1 MNIKQIKKDIIE
13 GKIEK
18 FAVLNFYKVVYLTY
32 KNGPCIS
39 TGEIESGESFVNL
52 VRLLNN
58 HNVKF
63 EPTIGGAKCPIK

>member
-1 MNIKQIKKDIIE
+1 MNIKQIKKDVIE
-13 GKIEK
+13 GKIEA
-18 FAVLNFYKVVYLTY
+18 FSVLNFYKVVYLTY

-39 TGEIESGESFVNL
+39 TGAFKSGESFVNL

-63 EPTIGGAKCPIK
+63 EPTIGGLTCNTK